1 MGVVSFEQRGA
12 ERFDGVGRIMGTSTW
27 QRSPETEAWKRVREL
42 YAQPDPSPAQVVSR
56 IVAALEPE
64 TRAGI
69 SDAAATTCL
78 ATVVEGAQRVDRDGI
93 EATPADLGVGT
104 EPAAVQIAAGLRGR
118 AEQTIAAEGYASRF
132 GDLALEAVGTTTL
145 ALATLSTSGAG
156 IMDVPLAVAESNFGR
171 CSRED
176 RLHELAALFVGHD
189 LDRTFRYFV
198 ARDLPDFIGGEGVP
212 SVSHA
217 NRLEDAVAAH
227 CRDAWND
234 LTLSEYED
242 RLASVIDHAPVE
254 RVELLSPVM
263 AAGVGH
269 GLDLLAAGGN

>member
-1 MGVVSFEQRGA
+1 MDPSEYRGA
-12 ERFDGVGRIMGTSTW
+12 EQFDRVGRIMGTSTW
-27 QRSPETEAWKRVREL
+27 QRSPETEAWKWVREL

-56 IVAALEPE
+56 IVAALEPQ
-64 TRAGI
+64 TRAGM

-78 ATVVEGAQRVDRDGI
+78 ATVVEGVQRVDRDGI
-93 EATPADLGVGT
+93 EVTLTDLGVGT
-104 EPAAVQIAAGLRGR
+104 EPAAVQMAAGLRGR
-118 AEQTIAAEGYASRF
+118 AQQTIAAEGYASRF

-145 ALATLSTSGAG
+145 ALTTLSTSGAG
-156 IMDVPLAVAESNFGR
+156 IMEVPLAVAESNFGR

-176 RLHELAALFVGHD
+176 RLHELAALFVGHE

-227 CRDAWND
+227 CRDAWKD
-234 LTLSEYED
+234 VTLSEYED
-242 RLASVIDHAPVE
+242 QLGRVIDHSPAE

-263 AAGVGH
+263 AAGVGR